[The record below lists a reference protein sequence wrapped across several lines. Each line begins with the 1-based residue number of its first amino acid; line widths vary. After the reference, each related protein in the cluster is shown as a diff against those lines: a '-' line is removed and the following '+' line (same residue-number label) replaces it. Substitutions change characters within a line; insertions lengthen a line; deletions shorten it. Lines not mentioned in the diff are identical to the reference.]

1 VTGPEGIGIVDIRN
15 PIGDNIRALAKAK
28 GKEVG
33 DMTIAIL
40 DRPRHAQL
48 IDDVRAAGAGTRL
61 MLDGDVAGGIN
72 AVRYGTRIDMCVG
85 VGGSPEGIV
94 TAGAVKALGGLI
106 QGVLAPKDD
115 VERQRGIAAGLK
127 TDHVYEADE
136 VVQSDS
142 TCFVATRVTDG
153 GLVAGVRRLGPIIRT
168 KSVVLR
174 SNSGTI
180 RRISADHLA
189 AKWL

>member
-94 TAGAVKALGGLI
+94 TACAVKALGGFI

-115 VERQRGIAAGLK
+115 VERQRGIDAGLK
-127 TDHVYEADE
+127 MDHVYEADE
-136 VVQSDS
+136 LVQSDN
-142 TCFVATRVTDG
+142 TFFVATGVKIGRASCRERALVDG
-153 GLVAGVRRLGPIIRT
+153 GRGALH
-168 KSVVLR
+168 
-174 SNSGTI
+174 
-180 RRISADHLA
+180 DQ
-189 AKWL
+189 